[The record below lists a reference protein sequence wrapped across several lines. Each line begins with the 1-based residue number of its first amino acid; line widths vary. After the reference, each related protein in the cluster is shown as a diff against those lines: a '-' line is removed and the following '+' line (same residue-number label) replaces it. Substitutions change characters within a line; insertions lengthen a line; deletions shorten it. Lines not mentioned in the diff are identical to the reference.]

1 MCQPISEV
9 YYTLWLLT
17 NLGNEGGG
25 KLLVDSYTFDP
36 NLSQGDVVHIEEWN
50 VEVRTDDTTLQ
61 NKSFSF
67 EARVMEIQKVVV
79 RHHRF
84 VVNIILESPDRET
97 ISQLREA
104 LRDNNP
110 QQFPQGV

>member
-9 YYTLWLLT
+9 YYTLSLLT
-17 NLGNEGGG
+17 NLGNEGGS
-25 KLLVDSYTFDP
+25 LLIVDSYTFDP
-36 NLSQGDVVHIEEWN
+36 NLSQGDVVHIKEWK
-50 VEVRTDDTTLQ
+50 VGVKTDYTLQ
-61 NKSFSF
+61 NQSFSF

-79 RHHRF
+79 RHHSF

-97 ISQLREA
+97 ISQLIEA

-110 QQFPQGV
+110 EQFPQGV